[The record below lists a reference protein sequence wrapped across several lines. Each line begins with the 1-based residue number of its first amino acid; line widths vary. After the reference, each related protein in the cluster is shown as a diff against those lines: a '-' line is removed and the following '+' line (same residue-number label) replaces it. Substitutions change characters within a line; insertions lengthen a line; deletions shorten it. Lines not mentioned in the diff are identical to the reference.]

1 MSESGTLLVADTSAV
16 INLHATG
23 CAEQL
28 IDALPYR
35 FVVVDIVAA
44 ELASGRCRGHPNA
57 DLLQS
62 LVEQRLVEVTTLDDA
77 ASLHFEELVIGP
89 AAETLDDGEAATI
102 AYAVV
107 RNGMVILDERK
118 GIRIC
123 SRRFPD
129 LRIACS
135 VDLFSHSAARE
146 VLGAAALAE
155 ALFNA
160 LREGRMRV
168 PSEHIEWVI
177 GMIGTHRAALCSS
190 LSSAVRQKSAS
201 AK

>member
-107 RNGMVILDERK
+107 RNGTVILDERK

-123 SRRFPD
+123 SGASRIFASRVVSISFLTPQLAKFWARRRW
-129 LRIACS
+129 LKRCS
-135 VDLFSHSAARE
+135 TRCV
-146 VLGAAALAE
+146 
-155 ALFNA
+155 
-160 LREGRMRV
+160 
-168 PSEHIEWVI
+168 
-177 GMIGTHRAALCSS
+177 RAG
-190 LSSAVRQKSAS
+190 
-201 AK
+201 